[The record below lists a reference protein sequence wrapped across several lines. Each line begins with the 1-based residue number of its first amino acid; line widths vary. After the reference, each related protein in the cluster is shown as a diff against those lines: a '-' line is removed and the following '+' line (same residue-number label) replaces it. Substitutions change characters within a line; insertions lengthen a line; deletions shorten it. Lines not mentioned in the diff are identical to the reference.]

1 MNITK
6 AHSHASGLLFVLLFI
21 IVSFFVWASMSDIVQ
36 HVQGQG
42 RVIPS
47 GKTRSVQHLEGGI
60 VREILVKESDSVVV
74 GQELFVIDNIN
85 ASTNRNEAQLKENE
99 LGIRLV
105 RLRAEQDGY
114 VAPRFSDELTRV
126 YPQIVKA
133 EMQLF
138 QARAKEFENEI
149 GVLDEQVKQKHLR
162 LESSQEILRN
172 LKSELNIALEQLN
185 LNKKMFE
192 AGSVSR
198 SKYLDAQSRVSNFR
212 TRIAQMSKEIPVI
225 RAEKSEVQSKL
236 VQAQQQNEAEIIEEI
251 NSVAFEQKQVVE
263 RLGNFNDRVSR
274 TKVLAPVHGVVN
286 ARYIDTVGGVVQPG
300 AIMADILP
308 LEEKLLVEGQ
318 VSTEDRQKIYLGLP
332 VKIRLSAY
340 DFKRTGA
347 VDGVLKQISADS
359 FADQQGRHFYK
370 IKVEIDAG
378 ALPAGVGIFSGM
390 VVDLNVTVGRVSVL
404 EAILRPFLSIKNQAF
419 KKM

>member
-1 MNITK
+1 
-6 AHSHASGLLFVLLFI
+6 
-21 IVSFFVWASMSDIVQ
+21 
-36 HVQGQG
+36 
-42 RVIPS
+42 
-47 GKTRSVQHLEGGI
+47 
-60 VREILVKESDSVVV
+60 
-74 GQELFVIDNIN
+74 
-85 ASTNRNEAQLKENE
+85 
-99 LGIRLV
+99 
-105 RLRAEQDGY
+105 
-114 VAPRFSDELTRV
+114 
-126 YPQIVKA
+126 
-133 EMQLF
+133 
-138 QARAKEFENEI
+138 
-149 GVLDEQVKQKHLR
+149 
-162 LESSQEILRN
+162 
-172 LKSELNIALEQLN
+172 
-185 LNKKMFE
+185 
-192 AGSVSR
+192 
-198 SKYLDAQSRVSNFR
+198 
-212 TRIAQMSKEIPVI
+212 
-225 RAEKSEVQSKL
+225 
-236 VQAQQQNEAEIIEEI
+236 
-251 NSVAFEQKQVVE
+251 VVE